1 MMGLRGGH
9 QYTACHVTD
18 LQKPSQSH
26 FIFIYTKV
34 DLIRRWGRERGAWV
48 SGCQKRRMASAEAI
62 VVISFLMELL
72 MVKLRC
78 GRWPWNAF
86 IEASFRCFRLDWMA
100 KMSLDPVVGSCRW
113 ILSLDPLVGS
123 CRWILSLSLDIR
135 LLDNPVI
142 SRINQPRQA
151 SGRSLRQNTQNDH
164 KRSQPVSV
172 NSLILSTP
180 ILCAQRRHIS

>member
-100 KMSLDPVVGSCRW
+100 KMSLDPVVGSSRW
-113 ILSLDPLVGS
+113 ILSL
-123 CRWILSLSLDIR
+123 WLDIR